1 MIDKIIYDLQDYQRD
16 CVNALRMEYS
26 PSDSEND
33 LEGKKLEKYVK
44 RQGKIINKVIKLLR
58 KIKG

>member
-1 MIDKIIYDLQDYQRD
+1 MIDKIIYELQDYQSD
-16 CVNALRMEYS
+16 CVDALKMEYS
-26 PSDSEND
+26 SSDSEND